1 MLRDPSR
8 HVEWKTKYHELL
20 VLKRFAKKILNT
32 EKYLNS
38 QVFFSIFHQNLSIN
52 EVHVLPLYTD
62 EEYSAAS
69 WTHALALF
77 SGLSTQDCHQP
88 ICCLHSDQKIAL
100 LVLGAPC
107 RTCTAVCEMLDCSTF
122 SVSLLTP
129 QLWIALPMKTFFE
142 VYLVKSH
149 GCSCC
154 SVAKLCPTLCDPMD
168 FSTPSFP
175 VLHHLPEFAQTHGH

>member
-1 MLRDPSR
+1 MNILIELEQMLRDPSH

-77 SGLSTQDCHQP
+77 SGLSTQDCH
-88 ICCLHSDQKIAL
+88 
-100 LVLGAPC
+100 
-107 RTCTAVCEMLDCSTF
+107 
-122 SVSLLTP
+122 
-129 QLWIALPMKTFFE
+129 
-142 VYLVKSH
+142 
-149 GCSCC
+149 
-154 SVAKLCPTLCDPMD
+154 
-168 FSTPSFP
+168 
-175 VLHHLPEFAQTHGH
+175 